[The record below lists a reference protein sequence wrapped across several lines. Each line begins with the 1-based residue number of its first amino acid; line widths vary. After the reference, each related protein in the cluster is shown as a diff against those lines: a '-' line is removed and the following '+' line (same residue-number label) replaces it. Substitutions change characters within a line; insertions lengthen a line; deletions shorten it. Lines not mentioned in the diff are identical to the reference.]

1 MSVLGTAENP
11 LRVAVIG
18 SGPSGFYAADHLLK
32 QKDVIV
38 KIDMYDRLPTPYGL
52 VRGGVAPDHQKIKS
66 VTKVY
71 EKTAAH
77 PMFSFYGNVE
87 LGRDITRQELK
98 ARYHALIYAVGA
110 QSDRRMGIP
119 GEDLNGSHPATD
131 FVAWYNGHPDY
142 RDLSFDLSQE
152 RVAIIGN
159 GNVAVDVARILA
171 SSIEELNKTDI
182 ADHALTALQKSN
194 VKEIYMIGRRGPA
207 QAAFTN
213 AEIKE
218 LWELEE
224 CAITIPGTEGALD
237 EVSKK
242 NLEAHPDSGVS
253 KNLEIMKDYL
263 DKTTDGKRKKMV
275 LRFLWSPVEL
285 KGRDGVAEIV
295 LQKNIL
301 VQDADG
307 NIKAKGTEVQETIPV
322 GLVFRSIG
330 YKGVALKDV
339 PFDEKK
345 GIIPNAH
352 GRVTELNG
360 TVIAGEYTAGWIKR
374 GPSGVIGTNKPDAL
388 ESVNM
393 LLEDVK
399 SGHIH
404 PIDQTA
410 STAEW
415 LQSKKIRF
423 VTFADWLKIDKAETE
438 KGMASGRPR
447 IKFTRIEDMLHIAG
461 V

>member
-1 MSVLGTAENP
+1 MSDLGTAENP
-11 LRVAVIG
+11 LCVAVIG

-32 QKDVIV
+32 QKDFIV

-71 EKTAAH
+71 EKTASH
-77 PMFSFYGNVE
+77 PMFSFYGNVDF
-87 LGRDITRQELK
+87 GRDVTRHEMK

-119 GEDLNGSHPATD
+119 GEDMSGSHPATD

-171 SSIEELNKTDI
+171 SSLDELNKTDI
-182 ADHALTALQKSN
+182 ADHAFAALQKSN
-194 VKEIYMIGRRGPA
+194 VREIYVIGRRGPA

-218 LWELEE
+218 LGELDD
-224 CAITIPGTEGALD
+224 CFITIPGTEGALD

-242 NLEAHPDSGVS
+242 SLEANPDSGVS

-263 DKTTDGKRKKMV
+263 DRSGDGKKKKMV
-275 LRFLWSPVEL
+275 LRFLWSPIEL
-285 KGRDGVAEIV
+285 KGSGRVEEIV

-307 NIKAKGTEVQETIPV
+307 SIKAKGTDAKETIPV

-339 PFDEKK
+339 PFDDKK

-352 GRVTELNG
+352 GRVTEMNG
-360 TVIAGEYTAGWIKR
+360 TAIPGEYVAGWIKR

-393 LLEDVK
+393 FLEDVK
-399 SGHIH
+399 SGKINA
-404 PIDQTA
+404 IDKANDT
-410 STAEW
+410 TDW
-415 LQSKKIRF
+415 LKSKGIRF

-438 KGMASGRPR
+438 KGVASGKPR
-447 IKFTRIEDMLHIAG
+447 VKFTRIEDMFHIIGA
-461 V
+461 

>member
-1 MSVLGTAENP
+1 
-11 LRVAVIG
+11 
-18 SGPSGFYAADHLLK
+18 
-32 QKDVIV
+32 
-38 KIDMYDRLPTPYGL
+38 DMYDRLPTPYGL

-87 LGRDITRQELK
+87 LGRDVTRQELK
-98 ARYHALIYAVGA
+98 TRYHALIYAVGA

-171 SSIEELNKTDI
+171 SSIEELNRTDI
-182 ADHALTALQKSN
+182 ADHALVALKKSN

-218 LWELEE
+218 LGELEE

-285 KGRDGVAEIV
+285 KGREGVEEIV

-307 NIKAKGTEVQETIPV
+307 SIKAKGTEAKETIPV

-360 TVIAGEYTAGWIKR
+360 TVIPGEYTAGWIKR

-404 PIDQTA
+404 PIDQAA
-410 STAEW
+410 STTDW